1 MIYMDKGIKYSERYV
16 DTKYRML
23 VEESATDDAVLTSL
37 KGQIVDDYSKSHLGF
52 PTSIESWN
60 GVPVRYYSTL
70 EAEKRIK
77 ELRQL
82 VGSLDTSEGFRE
94 FGYLPLYDAQDQY
107 SLLRLN
113 SQRLL
118 EVFPDF
124 WSDEA
129 LLDAPP
135 LYPDRET
142 PTLNQVTQDGG
153 ISSVARYQ
161 VSVWLQGLRRLF
173 LDQNDRFSQTTK
185 ARTQIGTPG
194 SSFGNGY
201 TSYPF
206 TGPPDTNPASR
217 EDYLFGYLQE
227 DRNINVAGYSQL
239 DNLLKQNARRV
250 VQKVIDYNNQFGA
263 ESYTLEPTIRTNDQY
278 FESLGEIFRLYS
290 TPVDTPETAVDL
302 IGNQAIPNITA
313 GTQLY
318 PYFIRSKS
326 ENIVGQQVS
335 VPYLYNYSYGIAYK
349 FFNQYL
355 YNKYFNYRIDKAKLL
370 QEINQLEKLIT
381 SNE

>member
-1 MIYMDKGIKYSERYV
+1 MR
-16 DTKYRML
+16 
-23 VEESATDDAVLTSL
+23 
-37 KGQIVDDYSKSHLGF
+37 LGS
-52 PTSIESWN
+52 P
-60 GVPVRYYSTL
+60 
-70 EAEKRIK
+70 
-77 ELRQL
+77 Q
-82 VGSLDTSEGFRE
+82 
-94 FGYLPLYDAQDQY
+94 
-107 SLLRLN
+107 
-113 SQRLL
+113 LL

-161 VSVWLQGLRRLF
+161 AAKWLEGLRRLF
-173 LDQNDRFSQTTK
+173 LNQNDRVNQATK
-185 ARTQIGTPG
+185 ARVQFTAPG
-194 SSFGNGY
+194 SAFGNGY
-201 TSYPF
+201 TRYPF
-206 TGPPDTNPASR
+206 TGPPDTNPAN
-217 EDYLFGYLQE
+217 EDNYLFNHLETDLGTDE
-227 DRNINVAGYSQL
+227 NPNDRFTPIQL
-239 DNLLKQNARRV
+239 RNLFRMNSARV
-250 VQKVIDYNNQFGA
+250 VQKVRDYNSQFGA

-290 TPVDTPETAVDL
+290 TPVQSPEAAQSL
-302 IGNQAIPNITA
+302 IENPLIPNITA

-326 ENIVGQQVS
+326 ENIFGQQVS

-370 QEINQLEKLIT
+370 EEINQLEKLIT
-381 SNE
+381 RNE